1 MLTGVEFKKLED
13 AAPDVFPLGVA
24 AEAHHEPRTRQL
36 SPDVV
41 YKSKKKVENL
51 EKVERSKNLFFLY
64 EATA

>member
-41 YKSKKKVENL
+41 YKSKK
-51 EKVERSKNLFFLY
+51 R
-64 EATA
+64 